1 MPATSIDT
9 FFACTLIVI
18 VVVVSMAATTN
29 VALPYITCLEDLN
42 EPEYLRKIAEHTITS
57 SGSPENWGQNQS
69 LTPDI
74 FGLAEDNSFGY
85 KLDLDKV
92 SRLNSQNAYAL
103 TYLDVLNT
111 LRLENVALHFSFSQ
125 IMDVNITSDSNTT
138 VVDTTTY
145 TFNIY
150 VTRNQAPVATTLNYY
165 IVANNY
171 LNSSSSST
179 ANNGQGTIDVEIP
192 NSSAGTALL
201 VVFARASY
209 DSRVTAQG
217 TYSFGHLSFEPSPNN
232 TFLNLTPL
240 NCTLQVDPNSSEVSL
255 DSAYAFSYSY
265 ETSLSSISNETYTIP
280 EFLDSSPQVLAVTGW
295 NGSDYFIEWTTYPQ
309 VPLEIGANFD
319 DATECYSFNYI
330 VTIDSVLYRLNIKCG
345 GPSL

>member
-1 MPATSIDT
+1 M
-9 FFACTLIVI
+9 
-18 VVVVSMAATTN
+18 
-29 VALPYITCLEDLN
+29 
-42 EPEYLRKIAEHTITS
+42 
-57 SGSPENWGQNQS
+57 
-69 LTPDI
+69 
-74 FGLAEDNSFGY
+74 
-85 KLDLDKV
+85 
-92 SRLNSQNAYAL
+92 
-103 TYLDVLNT
+103 
-111 LRLENVALHFSFSQ
+111 
-125 IMDVNITSDSNTT
+125 
-138 VVDTTTY
+138 
-145 TFNIY
+145 
-150 VTRNQAPVATTLNYY
+150 
-165 IVANNY
+165 
-171 LNSSSSST
+171 
-179 ANNGQGTIDVEIP
+179 EIP

-232 TFLNLTPL
+232 TFLNLSPL

-265 ETSLSSISNETYTIP
+265 ETSLSSISNETYIIP

-295 NGSDYFIEWTTYPQ
+295 NGSDYLIEWTTYPQ